1 MINYIVFWRH
11 GRAVECTGLENQ
23 QGCKPFRGSNP
34 LASAMK
40 NPRVRFAPSPTGY
53 LHIGGART
61 ALFNW
66 LFAKQNKG
74 TFLLRIEDT
83 DLERS
88 KSEYIDQIT
97 DALSWLNLKW
107 DEDIVLQSNNKAR
120 HEEMVQKMLDNGTAY
135 RCFLQKDELDQLR
148 QVSEQKKEIFR
159 VPQTYRDL
167 SKNEEQELLNE
178 KKSFTVRLK
187 VPEGET
193 EFTDLVYGTI
203 KVQNKDLDDFII
215 ARSDGSPTY
224 NFVVAI
230 DDSDMSISHVV
241 RGDDHLANTPKQIL
255 VYRALGLKEPIFAHL
270 PMILGSDKKRLSKR
284 HAATNVQEYKEKG
297 FTAQAIL
304 NYLSLLG
311 WNPDSD
317 KEIFSD
323 NELIESFQF
332 DQVQKKSAVFDEKKL
347 LWISQQ
353 HLTEMSVRDAMNEI
367 YKLNPDW
374 GDGLDWNY
382 LKEIVKLI
390 KDRSKTISEIAE
402 MSELFFQDSLEYDQE
417 LISKTFKEESA
428 SITKDFKNA
437 IESTQKWDRSEIENI
452 FDNLMTQHDV
462 QIGKVMKPIRVALTG
477 IPYGPGIFDL
487 ILLLGKEMCLK
498 RLRKLLSLLD

>member
-1 MINYIVFWRH
+1 
-11 GRAVECTGLENQ
+11 
-23 QGCKPFRGSNP
+23 
-34 LASAMK
+34 MK

-66 LFAKQNKG
+66 LFAKQNNGK
-74 TFLLRIEDT
+74 FLLRIEDT

-88 KSEYIDQIT
+88 KAEYIDQIT

-148 QVSEQKKEIFR
+148 QNSEQKKEIFR

-167 SKNEEQELLNE
+167 SKNEEQKMLSDG
-178 KKSFTVRLK
+178 KSFTVRLK
-187 VPEGET
+187 IPEGET

-224 NFVVAI
+224 NFVVAV
-230 DDSDMSISHVV
+230 DDSDMNISHVV

-255 VYRALGLKEPIFAHL
+255 VYRALGLNEPIFAHL
-270 PMILGSDKKRLSKR
+270 PMILGPDKKRLSKR

-317 KEIFSD
+317 KEIFTD

-390 KDRSKTISEIAE
+390 KDRSKTITEISE
-402 MSELFFQDSLEYDQE
+402 MSELFFQESLEYDQE
-417 LISKTFKEESA
+417 LISKTFKEESV

-437 IESTQKWDRSEIENI
+437 LESCQEWNRNEIEII
-452 FDNLMTQHDV
+452 FDNLMAQHDV

-477 IPYGPGIFDL
+477 IPFGPGIFDL
-487 ILLLGKEMCLK
+487 ILLLGKDMCLK

>member
-1 MINYIVFWRH
+1 
-11 GRAVECTGLENQ
+11 
-23 QGCKPFRGSNP
+23 
-34 LASAMK
+34 MK

-97 DALSWLNLKW
+97 DALSWLNLNW
-107 DEDIVLQSNNKAR
+107 DEDIVLQSNNKVR

-270 PMILGSDKKRLSKR
+270 PMILGSDKK
-284 HAATNVQEYKEKG
+284 
-297 FTAQAIL
+297 
-304 NYLSLLG
+304 LSL
-311 WNPDSD
+311 
-317 KEIFSD
+317 IH
-323 NELIESFQF
+323 I
-332 DQVQKKSAVFDEKKL
+332 
-347 LWISQQ
+347 
-353 HLTEMSVRDAMNEI
+353 
-367 YKLNPDW
+367 
-374 GDGLDWNY
+374 
-382 LKEIVKLI
+382 
-390 KDRSKTISEIAE
+390 
-402 MSELFFQDSLEYDQE
+402 
-417 LISKTFKEESA
+417 
-428 SITKDFKNA
+428 
-437 IESTQKWDRSEIENI
+437 
-452 FDNLMTQHDV
+452 
-462 QIGKVMKPIRVALTG
+462 
-477 IPYGPGIFDL
+477 
-487 ILLLGKEMCLK
+487 
-498 RLRKLLSLLD
+498 

>member
-1 MINYIVFWRH
+1 
-11 GRAVECTGLENQ
+11 
-23 QGCKPFRGSNP
+23 
-34 LASAMK
+34 MK

-66 LFAKQNKG
+66 LFAKQNNGK
-74 TFLLRIEDT
+74 FLLRIEDT

-88 KSEYIDQIT
+88 KTEYIDQIT

-148 QVSEQKKEIFR
+148 QNSEQKKEIFR

-167 SKNEEQELLNE
+167 SKNEEQKMLSDG
-178 KKSFTVRLK
+178 KSFTVRLK
-187 VPEGET
+187 IPEGET

-224 NFVVAI
+224 NFVVAV
-230 DDSDMSISHVV
+230 DDSDMNISHVV

-255 VYRALGLKEPIFAHL
+255 VYRALGLNEPIFAHL
-270 PMILGSDKKRLSKR
+270 PMILGPDKKRLSKR

-317 KEIFSD
+317 KEIFTD

-390 KDRSKTISEIAE
+390 KDRSKTITEISE
-402 MSELFFQDSLEYDQE
+402 MSELFFQESLEYDQE
-417 LISKTFKEESA
+417 LISKTFKEESV

-437 IESTQKWDRSEIENI
+437 LESCQEWNRNEIEII
-452 FDNLMTQHDV
+452 FDNLMAQHDV

-477 IPYGPGIFDL
+477 IPFGPGIFDL
-487 ILLLGKEMCLK
+487 ILLLGKDMCLK
-498 RLRKLLSLLD
+498 RLRKLLSLVD

>member
-1 MINYIVFWRH
+1 
-11 GRAVECTGLENQ
+11 
-23 QGCKPFRGSNP
+23 
-34 LASAMK
+34 MK

-66 LFAKQNKG
+66 LFAKQNNGK
-74 TFLLRIEDT
+74 FLLRIEDT

-88 KSEYIDQIT
+88 KAEYIDQIT

-148 QVSEQKKEIFR
+148 QNSEQKKEIFR

-167 SKNEEQELLNE
+167 SKNEEQKMLSDG
-178 KKSFTVRLK
+178 KSFTVRLK
-187 VPEGET
+187 IPEGET

-224 NFVVAI
+224 NFVVAV
-230 DDSDMSISHVV
+230 DDSDMNISHVV

-255 VYRALGLKEPIFAHL
+255 VYRALGLNEPIFAHL
-270 PMILGSDKKRLSKR
+270 PMILGPDKKRLSKR

-317 KEIFSD
+317 KEIFTD

-390 KDRSKTISEIAE
+390 KDRSKTITEISE
-402 MSELFFQDSLEYDQE
+402 MSELFFQESLEYNQE
-417 LISKTFKEESA
+417 LISKTFKEESV

-437 IESTQKWDRSEIENI
+437 LESCQEWNRNEIEII
-452 FDNLMTQHDV
+452 FDNLMAQHDV

-477 IPYGPGIFDL
+477 IPFGPGIFDL
-487 ILLLGKEMCLK
+487 ILLLGKDMCLK

>member
-1 MINYIVFWRH
+1 
-11 GRAVECTGLENQ
+11 
-23 QGCKPFRGSNP
+23 
-34 LASAMK
+34 MK

-66 LFAKQNKG
+66 LFAKQNNGK
-74 TFLLRIEDT
+74 FLLRIEDT

-88 KSEYIDQIT
+88 KAEYIDQIT

-148 QVSEQKKEIFR
+148 QNSEQKKEIFR
-159 VPQTYRDL
+159 VPHTYRDL
-167 SKNEEQELLNE
+167 SKNEEQKMLSDG
-178 KKSFTVRLK
+178 KSFTVRLK
-187 VPEGET
+187 IPEGET

-224 NFVVAI
+224 NFVVAV
-230 DDSDMSISHVV
+230 DDSDMNISHVV

-255 VYRALGLKEPIFAHL
+255 VYRALGLNEPIFAHL
-270 PMILGSDKKRLSKR
+270 PMILGPDKKRLSKR

-317 KEIFSD
+317 KEIFTD

-390 KDRSKTISEIAE
+390 KDRSKTITEISE
-402 MSELFFQDSLEYDQE
+402 MSELFFQESLEYDQE
-417 LISKTFKEESA
+417 LISKTFKEESV

-437 IESTQKWDRSEIENI
+437 LESCQEWNRNEIEII
-452 FDNLMTQHDV
+452 FDNLMAQHDV

-477 IPYGPGIFDL
+477 IPFGPGIFDL
-487 ILLLGKEMCLK
+487 ILLLGKDMCLK
-498 RLRKLLSLLD
+498 RLRKLLSLVD

>member
-1 MINYIVFWRH
+1 
-11 GRAVECTGLENQ
+11 
-23 QGCKPFRGSNP
+23 
-34 LASAMK
+34 MK

-66 LFAKQNKG
+66 LFAKQNNGK
-74 TFLLRIEDT
+74 FLLRIEDT

-88 KSEYIDQIT
+88 KAEYINQIT

-148 QVSEQKKEIFR
+148 QNSEQKKEIFR

-167 SKNEEQELLNE
+167 SKNEEQKMLSDG
-178 KKSFTVRLK
+178 KSFTVRLK
-187 VPEGET
+187 IPEGET

-224 NFVVAI
+224 NFVVAV
-230 DDSDMSISHVV
+230 DDSDMNISHVV

-255 VYRALGLKEPIFAHL
+255 VYRALGLNEPIFAHL
-270 PMILGSDKKRLSKR
+270 PMILGPDKKRLSKR

-317 KEIFSD
+317 KEIFTD

-390 KDRSKTISEIAE
+390 KDRSKTITEISE
-402 MSELFFQDSLEYDQE
+402 MSELFFQESLEYDQE
-417 LISKTFKEESA
+417 LISKTFKEESV

-437 IESTQKWDRSEIENI
+437 LESCQEWNRNEIEII
-452 FDNLMTQHDV
+452 FDNLMAQHDV

-477 IPYGPGIFDL
+477 IPFGPGIFDL
-487 ILLLGKEMCLK
+487 ILLLGKDMCLK

>member
-1 MINYIVFWRH
+1 
-11 GRAVECTGLENQ
+11 
-23 QGCKPFRGSNP
+23 
-34 LASAMK
+34 MK

-66 LFAKQNKG
+66 LFAKQNNGK
-74 TFLLRIEDT
+74 FLLRIEDT

-88 KSEYIDQIT
+88 KAEYIDQIT

-107 DEDIVLQSNNKAR
+107 DEDIVLQSNNKVR

-148 QVSEQKKEIFR
+148 QNSEQKKEIFR

-167 SKNEEQELLNE
+167 SKNEEQKMLSDG
-178 KKSFTVRLK
+178 KSFTVRLK
-187 VPEGET
+187 IPEGET

-224 NFVVAI
+224 NFVVAV
-230 DDSDMSISHVV
+230 DDSDMNISHVV

-255 VYRALGLKEPIFAHL
+255 VYRALGLNEPIFAHL
-270 PMILGSDKKRLSKR
+270 PMILGPDKKRLSKR

-317 KEIFSD
+317 KEIFTD

-390 KDRSKTISEIAE
+390 KDRSKTITEISE
-402 MSELFFQDSLEYDQE
+402 MSELFFQESLEYNQE
-417 LISKTFKEESA
+417 LISKTFKEESV

-437 IESTQKWDRSEIENI
+437 LESCQEWNRNEIEII
-452 FDNLMTQHDV
+452 FDNLMAQHDV

-477 IPYGPGIFDL
+477 IPFGPGIFDL
-487 ILLLGKEMCLK
+487 ILLLGKDMCLK